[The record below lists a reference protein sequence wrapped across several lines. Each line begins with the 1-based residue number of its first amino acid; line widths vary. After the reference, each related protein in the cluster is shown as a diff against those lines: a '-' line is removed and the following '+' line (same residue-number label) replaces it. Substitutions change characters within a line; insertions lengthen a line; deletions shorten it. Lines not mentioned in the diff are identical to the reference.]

1 VALSLSCHLWW
12 ETPFVTKI
20 PKSARIGCERGV
32 TFKGFR
38 VRKSQ
43 ASERSLR
50 RTASKLV
57 QVFLIL
63 FDPKNILYSDF
74 FSGLGTGSSI
84 LNARYGLSTKIG
96 FSDQSAS
103 SS

>member
-1 VALSLSCHLWW
+1 M
-12 ETPFVTKI
+12 TKI

-57 QVFLIL
+57 QVFLSL

-74 FSGLGTGSSI
+74 FSGLGTGSSVFKT
-84 LNARYGLSTKIG
+84 RYGLSTNIG
-96 FSDQSAS
+96 VSFQSA
-103 SS
+103 